1 MAKILYVEDDDS
13 VAASVQDFLQL
24 EGHLVELATN
34 GEDGIQLC
42 ANFEYDLLLLDWDLP
57 GIPGIE
63 VCKRYRQDGGNAW
76 VIFLTGKSGID
87 NKENGLDAGADDYL
101 TKPFEIRELCAR
113 IRRALR
119 RTESTFQSQLNID
132 DLVLNT
138 ADRTISV
145 NEATVRL
152 MPKEAALLEYLM
164 RNPNKL
170 SNTNKLLSAVWPSD
184 SGVSNGT
191 VRTFMLS
198 LRGKLEQLGKKDFIK
213 TVPGSGYII
222 VNRS

>member
-1 MAKILYVEDDDS
+1 MAKILYVEDDDG
-13 VAASVQDFLQL
+13 VAISVQEWLQL

-63 VCKRYRQDGGNAW
+63 VCRRYRQGGGNAW
-76 VIFLTGKSGID
+76 IIFLTGKSGID
-87 NKENGLDAGADDYL
+87 CKENGLDAGADDYL
-101 TKPFEIRELCAR
+101 TKPFEIRELSAR

-119 RTESTFQSQLNID
+119 RTESTFSSQLEID

-145 NEATVRL
+145 NQATVRL
-152 MPKEAALLEYLM
+152 MPKESALLEYLM

-198 LRGKLEQLGKKDFIK
+198 LRGKLEQLGKRTLSKLCPAPDTLF
-213 TVPGSGYII
+213 
-222 VNRS
+222 

>member
-1 MAKILYVEDDDS
+1 MAKILYVEDDDGI
-13 VAASVQDFLQL
+13 AASVQDWLQM
-24 EGHLVELATN
+24 EGHLVELAAN
-34 GEDGIQLC
+34 GEDGIQLS

-63 VCKRYRQDGGNAW
+63 VCRRYRQRGGNAW
-76 VIFLTGKSGID
+76 VIFLTGKSGVD
-87 NKENGLDAGADDYL
+87 DKENGLDAGADDYL
-101 TKPFEIRELCAR
+101 TKPFEIRELSAR
-113 IRRALR
+113 IRSALR
-119 RTESTFQSQLNID
+119 RTESTFQSQLKIN

-138 ADRTISV
+138 ADRTLCV
-145 NEATVRL
+145 NQATVRL

-222 VNRS
+222 ET